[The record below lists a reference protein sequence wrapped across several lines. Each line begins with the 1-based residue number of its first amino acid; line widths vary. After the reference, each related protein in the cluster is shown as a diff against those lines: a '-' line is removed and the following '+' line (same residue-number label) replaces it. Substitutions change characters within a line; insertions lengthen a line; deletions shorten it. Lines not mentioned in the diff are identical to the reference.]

1 MDLTGAG
8 AKVRELIQ
16 THITSQGI
24 ENLNPD
30 PVSIMD
36 EVAYEEQLEEL
47 ESDQARA
54 SEMQNALQYQIRVAY
69 DKDPIQYG
77 SLRERLEELINDY
90 KEGRYAER
98 EVIEE
103 IRTMMDEV
111 RDRDK
116 QARQKG
122 LRDEVD
128 LSFYHGVEAALSE
141 FECDDDDI
149 LSLTKSL
156 VEVVEEHVDTV
167 EWDIRNH
174 VQNTMRKDVKIALY
188 QSGLDM
194 NETARD
200 ELTNRVIELAR
211 ANYA

>member
-1 MDLTGAG
+1 
-8 AKVRELIQ
+8 
-16 THITSQGI
+16 
-24 ENLNPD
+24 
-30 PVSIMD
+30 
-36 EVAYEEQLEEL
+36 
-47 ESDQARA
+47 
-54 SEMQNALQYQIRVAY
+54 MQNALQYQIRVAY